1 MAKIEADIINF
12 SICLSDLDKSKLKKA
27 DNGKIYLNGVINARK
42 EPDQYGN
49 NLTLSFSKT
58 KEERE
63 AKVDTV
69 YINGNA
75 KSIIFEGG
83 GSQPTFTNEAPGE
96 NDDLPW

>member
-42 EPDQYGN
+42 EADKFGN

-63 AKVDTV
+63 AKAETV
-69 YINGNA
+69 YIGGFA
-75 KSIIFEGG
+75 KSIIFDEA
-83 GSQPTFTNEAPGE
+83 GSQPTFTDAPVDE
-96 NDDLPW
+96 NDLPF

>member
-27 DNGKIYLNGVINARK
+27 DNGKIYLNGVINLRK
-42 EPDQYGN
+42 EADKYGN
-49 NLTLSFSKT
+49 NLTISFPKT

-63 AKVDTV
+63 AKIDTV

-75 KSIIFEGG
+75 KAVIFEEGG
-83 GSQPTFTNEAPGE
+83 NQPTFTNSEVTE
-96 NDDLPW
+96 SDDLSF